1 MKYIL
6 YSYSAEGDEVLEGMI
21 IEEFLTRTASQLTY
35 HGLCELSTTIQEEEL
50 CVFFRNNH
58 FSTLYKHKGETL
70 FYPLSGREWNSFRE
84 KIKFVPFWVITT
96 CFCHQSRIFMR
107 FFVDHFLSNEGLA
120 NVLRQVVFKLIDS

>member
-1 MKYIL
+1 M
-6 YSYSAEGDEVLEGMI
+6 YSAEGDEVLEGMI

-70 FYPLSGREWNSFRE
+70 LYPLPGREWNSFRE
-84 KIKFVPFWVITT
+84 KIEFVPFLGQIDLLLPE
-96 CFCHQSRIFMR
+96 QNNMG
-107 FFVDHFLSNEGLA
+107 FFVRIKLA
-120 NVLRQVVFKLIDS
+120 IPFRMRG